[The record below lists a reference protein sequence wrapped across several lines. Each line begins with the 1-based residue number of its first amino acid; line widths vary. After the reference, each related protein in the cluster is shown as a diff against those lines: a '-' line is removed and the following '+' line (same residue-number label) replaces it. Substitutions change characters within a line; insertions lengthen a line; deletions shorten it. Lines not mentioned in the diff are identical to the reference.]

1 LKSTKPGEETHRA
14 FLFAEKNKA
23 MRRTLQ
29 KSLVIIG
36 TLLTTVFM
44 QPTFAEQ
51 NATHIGRYLDVPNAP
66 LSSQA
71 NLLNQTFQVRFPTS
85 VITIDDAM
93 RYLLRFS
100 GYSLVAENSLMPE
113 TKHLLNLPLP
123 QTDRMLGPLTLQQG
137 LLTLAGQPFGLLVDP
152 VHRLISFR
160 LLPRYQ
166 SIYQKPNSFML

>member
-1 LKSTKPGEETHRA
+1 MLKIPHALAVTS
-14 FLFAEKNKA
+14 
-23 MRRTLQ
+23 
-29 KSLVIIG
+29 I
-36 TLLTTVFM
+36 LLTIGLS
-44 QPTFAEQ
+44 PSAFADP
-51 NATHIGRYLDVPNAP
+51 NATQIGRYLDVPNSP

-85 VITIDDAM
+85 VKTIGDAM

-137 LLTLAGQPFGLLVDP
+137 LLTLAGQPFGLLIDP

-166 SIYQKPNSFML
+166 SIYQKPNSFVL